1 MPRRKRAVKREILPD
16 PKYHNAL
23 VAKFINNIMR
33 RGKKSVA
40 EKIFYDA
47 IDKIEQ
53 KFQGQ
58 GLETFRKAVENAKP
72 VLEVKS
78 RRVGGSTYQVP
89 VEVRPARREALAIRW
104 IIGYAKDR
112 SEKTMS
118 DKLAA
123 ELIAASKSE
132 GATIKKKEDTHKMA
146 EANKAFAHF
155 RW

>member
-16 PKYHNAL
+16 PKYHDVL

-47 IDKIEQ
+47 VNKIDE
-53 KFQGQ
+53 KFPDL
-58 GLETFRKAVENAKP
+58 GLETFKKAVENTKP
-72 VLEVKS
+72 ILEVKS

-89 VEVRPARREALAIRW
+89 VEVRQDRREALAIRW
-104 IIGYAKDR
+104 LISYAKAR

-118 DKLAA
+118 DKLAG
-123 ELIAASKSE
+123 ELIAASKNE